1 MMNAINSWI
10 RTCIPARATFFW
22 DQKGSSVLDLIGV
35 AAARSLAFIKSE
47 RSLAFVKSNIRN
59 LGILVGI
66 GLTAKMGIGLIEE
79 VSRDSLGRSLKVSLD
94 IWAGLDDSRR
104 RAARRILEC
113 YDRKDAY
120 LDLSYWDLNSLPK
133 EIGHLT
139 HLTHLI
145 LVGNQLTEIPPEI
158 GCLTNLTFL
167 SLGENQLTRLPE
179 EIGCLT
185 NLTFLSLR
193 QNQLTRLP
201 EEIGCLTGISNR
213 RFSLDTSLFRQ
224 VALSPGIANRFLTYY
239 PLLNQEER
247 QAIITQGMR
256 TITMESISMQ
266 CAEDVFDAVAAVP
279 RGERDNVIT
288 HTLQLINERM
298 YGHDIGPIIRQVAA
312 VPIEARAGYV
322 AARRVANGMA
332 GGARAAAEGVNVHA
346 GNRDQKTKE
355 AIELLRKAQGTI
367 SEGET
372 QKYVKEFKAYLHAC
386 EHPEQD
392 LARRALVGPRQVAEH
407 FGPLLDGEIFSV
419 KGLTLTGDEV
429 TSRMWLYA
437 STHPEVKEQ
446 KQAKEGMILAL
457 ADSYEHGSMVCNP
470 GKTQRLAIRVLQG
483 RLAGVNIDGL
493 GVITKEAML
502 AEFFRDERIQKIE
515 TRVELISA
523 AEKFANERPAITDEL
538 KKLFLEE
545 VTQYA
550 DLQGCR

>member
-1 MMNAINSWI
+1 MNAINSWI
-10 RTCIPARATFFW
+10 RTSIPSKAKFVG
-22 DQKGSSVLDLIGV
+22 DQKGSSVLDLIG
-35 AAARSLAFIKSE
+35 AAAA

-59 LGILVGI
+59 LGIVIGI
-66 GLTAKMGIGLIEE
+66 GLMANMGIRLIEE
-79 VSRDSLGRSLKVSLD
+79 VSRDSLKVSLD
-94 IWAGLDDSRR
+94 IWAGLDHSRR

-113 YDRKDAY
+113 YDHKDAY
-120 LDLSYWDLNSLPK
+120 LDLSQCDLNRLPK

-139 HLTHLI
+139 HLRYLS
-145 LVGNQLTEIPPEI
+145 LFGNQLTAIPPEI
-158 GCLTNLTFL
+158 GCLRNLTFL
-167 SLGENQLTRLPE
+167 SLGQNQLTRLPE

-523 AEKFANERPAITDEL
+523 AEKFTNERPAITAEL
-538 KKLFLEE
+538 KMQFLDGIRE
-545 VTQYA
+545 YA
-550 DLQGCR
+550 RYAEIL

>member
-298 YGHDIGPIIRQVAA
+298 YAHDIGPIIRQVAA